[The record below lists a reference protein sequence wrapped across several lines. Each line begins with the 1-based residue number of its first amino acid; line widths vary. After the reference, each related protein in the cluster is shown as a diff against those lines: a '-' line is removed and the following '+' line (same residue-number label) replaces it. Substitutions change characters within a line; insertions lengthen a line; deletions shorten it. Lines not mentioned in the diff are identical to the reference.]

1 MSSRIVM
8 SGFVSAECEAR
19 TLGDLRALVRW
30 CDEYRVSDEAN
41 LDWGMGKLFV
51 DLTGKDTAAA
61 SWIECGDHLFD
72 DEHWDLLIETHAHP
86 EREKYNGPETYEEA
100 REEALEKKPAK
111 FDWPA
116 WDRYA
121 DERRPE

>member
-1 MSSRIVM
+1 MSNKVSM

-19 TLGDLRALVRW
+19 TLGDLRALVKW
-30 CDEYRVSDEAN
+30 CDEYNVSDDAG
-41 LDWGMGKLFV
+41 LDWGMGKLYV
-51 DLTGKDTAAA
+51 ELTGDKAVPAE
-61 SWIECGDHLFD
+61 WIECGDHIYPVVKY
-72 DEHWDLLIETHAHP
+72 DLLINTHYH
-86 EREKYNGPETYEEA
+86 GPETYEEA